1 MKIIE
6 IQARKKDYLDL
17 LLLGDEQEN
26 MVERYLDAGTMFVL
40 DDDGVKCVC
49 VVTDAGDGVLEI
61 KNIATV
67 PAYQRRGYARAMIE
81 FIVDRYRGEYAI
93 LQVGTGDSPAT
104 VPFYERCGFTR
115 SHVVAEFFLQNYD
128 HPIYEAGVRLVDMV
142 YLRRSLVARNRGSL
156 S

>member
-17 LLLGDEQEN
+17 LLFGNKQEN

-81 FIVDRYRGEYAI
+81 FIVDQLPGRIRDSAGGNGEHPGNGSILSAVRVHAFSCCCRVFPAKLRSDFRSRCEACRY
-93 LQVGTGDSPAT
+93 
-104 VPFYERCGFTR
+104 
-115 SHVVAEFFLQNYD
+115 
-128 HPIYEAGVRLVDMV
+128 GVFPSVSGCSQPRLF
-142 YLRRSLVARNRGSL
+142 
-156 S
+156 

>member
-67 PAYQRRGYARAMIE
+67 TAYQRRGYARAMIE

-142 YLRRSLVARNRGSL
+142 YLRRSLVARNRGRL

>member
-142 YLRRSLVARNRGSL
+142 YLRRSLVARNRGRL

>member
-67 PAYQRRGYARAMIE
+67 TAYQRRGYARAMIE
-81 FIVDRYRGEYAI
+81 FIVDRYQGEYAI

-142 YLRRSLVARNRGSL
+142 YLRRSLVARNRGRL